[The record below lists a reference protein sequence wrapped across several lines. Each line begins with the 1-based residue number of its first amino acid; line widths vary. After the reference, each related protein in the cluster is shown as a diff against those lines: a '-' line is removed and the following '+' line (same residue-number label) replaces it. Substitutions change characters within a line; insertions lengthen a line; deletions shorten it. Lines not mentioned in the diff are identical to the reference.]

1 MVIHSNSIVA
11 FDKVQ
16 YTIKA
21 PSEIPADVKGFIFP
35 FVDELALPDYSTP
48 IAVINKYF
56 KGLLGDTADEAEDA
70 FNRLRSAWAVIAIT
84 PWGNELAH
92 MFWCLDV
99 AFTAGAL
106 LRVMSTSTDRYTG
119 CLVLGS
125 GYAISFDGQ
134 ESRVPLPR
142 DTLVTEF
149 GSASPH
155 DAALTFIFSQIYY
168 ASDAERLADKEL
180 CSSVHDVRE
189 KIQERGAKES
199 QREAIVKM
207 SMFLEFGV
215 QNHPLAPTPF
225 NISKVLF
232 AVSDSTLSER
242 EFPLHPSALLESDRV
257 ARLWSAFGSTAP
269 SFQVPGGRQMPL
281 DRPFE
286 VPEKGKD
293 KTTRT
298 VNKIGFILKPLKEA
312 IVDLHKVIDDTK
324 SVLNP
329 HGSSIMARSS
339 SGSLI
344 KKAEGAQ
351 CELILGALRRAA
363 KVTVA
368 VASGSSS
375 RKRGNAGDDFEERR
389 GGKRPRAD
397 DL

>member
-1 MVIHSNSIVA
+1 
-11 FDKVQ
+11 
-16 YTIKA
+16 
-21 PSEIPADVKGFIFP
+21 
-35 FVDELALPDYSTP
+35 
-48 IAVINKYF
+48 
-56 KGLLGDTADEAEDA
+56 
-70 FNRLRSAWAVIAIT
+70 
-84 PWGNELAH
+84 
-92 MFWCLDV
+92 
-99 AFTAGAL
+99 
-106 LRVMSTSTDRYTG
+106 
-119 CLVLGS
+119 
-125 GYAISFDGQ
+125 
-134 ESRVPLPR
+134 
-142 DTLVTEF
+142 
-149 GSASPH
+149 
-155 DAALTFIFSQIYY
+155 
-168 ASDAERLADKEL
+168 
-180 CSSVHDVRE
+180 
-189 KIQERGAKES
+189 
-199 QREAIVKM
+199 
-207 SMFLEFGV
+207 
-215 QNHPLAPTPF
+215 
-225 NISKVLF
+225 
-232 AVSDSTLSER
+232 
-242 EFPLHPSALLESDRV
+242 
-257 ARLWSAFGSTAP
+257 
-269 SFQVPGGRQMPL
+269 MPL